1 MGMNLFFRAFTQA
14 QIDQMA
20 ADHNVI
26 DKLVEDRQYAFEG
39 CIDTAWDVLRCVLD
53 GAGTSAGDF
62 VDDALFNGCFLIS
75 ADEVRQEAQTLSN
88 WTHDGVLQGLQN
100 VQDDAYHLEVY
111 QDEPGGLLEH
121 FDALVAFYRDAA
133 AKGLAAISY
142 HA

>member
-62 VDDALFNGCFLIS
+62 VD
-75 ADEVRQEAQTLSN
+75 E
-88 WTHDGVLQGLQN
+88 
-100 VQDDAYHLEVY
+100 
-111 QDEPGGLLEH
+111 DEPADLLEH